1 MACNYG
7 QFNVDFKTFSI
18 NLNVLDVDGLTPFDL
33 VVWLLDTLE
42 YK

>member
-7 QFNVDFKTFSI
+7 QFDVDFKTFSI

>member
-7 QFNVDFKTFSI
+7 QFNVDFKTFGI

>member
-7 QFNVDFKTFSI
+7 QFDVGFKTFSI
-18 NLNVLDVDGLTPFDL
+18 DLNVLDVAGLTHFDL